1 MIKLKDF
8 LKIADDQVVILN
20 GIDDVILINDSY
32 FDADLLSEKLL
43 NSEIDAVGVSES
55 KIVIRLKGGVLD
67 D

>member
-1 MIKLKDF
+1 MNKTT
-8 LKIADDQVVILN
+8 KINILAYASN
-20 GIDDVILINDSY
+20 PNNDSY

-43 NSEIDAVGVSES
+43 NSEIDAVGSSDS

>member
-20 GIDDVILINDSY
+20 GNDDVILINDSY
-32 FDADLLSEKLL
+32 FDVDLLSEKLL
-43 NSEIDAVGVSES
+43 NSEIDAVGVSKS